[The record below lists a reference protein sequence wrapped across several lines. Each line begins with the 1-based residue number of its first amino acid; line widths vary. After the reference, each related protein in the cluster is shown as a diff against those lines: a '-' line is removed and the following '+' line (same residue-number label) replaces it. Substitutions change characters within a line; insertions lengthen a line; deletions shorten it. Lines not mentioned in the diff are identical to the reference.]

1 MSVPI
6 GCTCGAVRGE
16 LDPGAVYAP
25 VVCYCRDC
33 RAFAR
38 VLGRPDILDAAGGTD
53 IVTMRPS
60 GLRLLKGRDRVA
72 CLSLSPNGPLRW
84 HTACCNTPIGNTARN
99 PAVPYVGIPVAGL
112 GVGEVDIE
120 RVFGSRPMVVH
131 AGSATSQVR
140 RTPLRTG
147 IGVARIACGVLM
159 AKLASGRAHPFFK
172 DGHPLA
178 EPRVLTLEERTAA
191 SRD

>member
-147 IGVARIACGVLM
+147 IGIARIACGVLM